1 MDSFKVLIIGAGLQ
15 GAATASILSRDTDV
29 SEIILGDINCELA
42 VKVRDKIGIG
52 NITPVKL
59 DASKKDEIIEYAK
72 GTDVIVNMS
81 LPRFNLTI
89 MRASLEAG
97 VHYVDAASGPD
108 YELHPIDYLVRQQLK
123 LDEEYKSREVTA
135 LISTGFTP
143 GLSNV
148 IARYVCD
155 MLEEVDSIRFRVGG
169 VSFGRDT
176 PDILKPIHRY
186 MEILSPTWSPEVSFL
201 YRATE
206 PVVYKDG
213 RYVRYPPFAEL
224 EEYEFPPPV
233 GKCLN
238 VLVDHEEPV
247 TIPIYIG
254 KGVNY
259 VDYKNPPDI
268 FAYGLIQLG
277 FAEDKPIKIGDIK
290 VVPRDVLLKLLK
302 PPVNHFLEEDEE
314 KLSDPDYPVHC
325 ETMVIEVEGR
335 DEKGVV
341 KHKAVYKIYIPPKT
355 PEERI
360 KLYEKL
366 GTTLIPVALPS
377 AIGAKMIVKEPIPG
391 VIAPEALD
399 PNDFFRYMREKGNPV
414 NLRIHTFREET
425 L

>member
-15 GAATASILSRDTDV
+15 GATTASILSRDNDV
-29 SEIILGDINCELA
+29 SEIILGDINRELA
-42 VKVRDKIGIG
+42 TKVSNKIGVG

-72 GTDVIVNMS
+72 KTEVIVNMT

-89 MRASLEAG
+89 MRAALDAG
-97 VHYVDAASGPD
+97 AHYVDAASGPD
-108 YELHPIDYLVRQQLK
+108 HELHPIDYLVKQQLG
-123 LDEEYKSREVTA
+123 LDEEYKRREVTA

-155 MLEEVDSIRFRVGG
+155 MLKEVDSIRFRIGG
-169 VSFGRDT
+169 VSIGYDT
-176 PDILKPIHRY
+176 PDILRPIDRY

-224 EEYEFPPPV
+224 EEYEFPQPV

-254 KGVNY
+254 KDVKY

-268 FAYGLIQLG
+268 FAYGLIKLG
-277 FAEDKPIKIGDIK
+277 FAEDKPIKIGDKKII
-290 VVPRDVLLKLLK
+290 PRDVLLRLLK
-302 PPVNHFLEEDEE
+302 PPVNHFLEENLE

-325 ETMVIEVEGR
+325 EAMVIEVEGR
-335 DEKGVV
+335 DEKGPV
-341 KHKAVYKIYIPPKT
+341 KHKAIYKTYIPPET
-355 PEERI
+355 PKEREE
-360 KLYEKL
+360 LYEKL

-377 AIGAKMIVKEPIPG
+377 AIGAKIIIKEPIPG

-399 PNDFFRYMREKGNPV
+399 PNEFFRYMHEKGNPV
-414 NLRIHTFREET
+414 NLEIHTFREET